1 MRDSVRVDESV
12 FSRPAMPLRPFV
24 AGYTGYRQAGLE
36 PASHTGLPSPFLT
49 LIFTLDEPLTIVAH
63 PDPAQPGGE
72 YGTLAGGLH
81 TAPAMIT
88 HAGSQ
93 SGIQVYLS
101 PLGAM
106 AIFGCPAGE
115 LTSLDVD
122 ATQVCGPLA
131 AEVRQ
136 RIQAAPTW
144 HARFAVLDQVL
155 TRRLLASQDGGRAPV
170 SPEVRLAWRRLLQT
184 SGAVTVS
191 ALAAETGWSDRH
203 LRSRFA
209 REVGLT
215 PKAAGRVV
223 RFDRARRLLAR
234 RAESGRPL
242 DLAALAAHCGYYDQA
257 HLDAEFRSL
266 AGAAPT
272 AWLAAE
278 FRNLQAG
285 DRGPGEGSQS

>member
-1 MRDSVRVDESV
+1 MREGARVDESV
-12 FSRPAMPLRPFV
+12 FGRSAIQLRPYV

-36 PASHTGLPSPFLT
+36 PARHTGLPSPFLT
-49 LIFTLDEPLTIVAH
+49 LIFTLDEPLTILAH
-63 PDPAQPGGE
+63 PDPAQAGGD
-72 YGTLAGGLH
+72 YSTLAGGLH
-81 TAPAMIT
+81 TAPAIIT

-106 AIFGCPAGE
+106 AILGCPAGD
-115 LTSLDVD
+115 LTGIDVD
-122 ATQVCGPLA
+122 AAQVCGPLA
-131 AEVRQ
+131 AEVQQ
-136 RIQAAPTW
+136 RIQAALTW
-144 HARFAVLDQVL
+144 DARFAVLDEVL
-155 TRRLLASQDGGRAPV
+155 AGRLVASQDGRRAPV
-170 SPEVRLAWRRLLQT
+170 SPEVSLAWRRLLQT
-184 SGAVTVS
+184 SGTVTVS
-191 ALAAETGWSDRH
+191 ALAAETGWSDRY

-209 REVGLT
+209 REVGLS

-223 RFDRARRLLAR
+223 RFDRARRLVRR

-242 DLAALAAHCGYYDQA
+242 DLAALAAHCGYFDQS
-257 HLDAEFRSL
+257 HLDAEFRAL

-285 DRGPGEGSQS
+285 DLA